1 MLNMFVFAVILVAV
15 QLVAGLALMRLLMT
29 DFVMERYIKFTKKQM
44 NKLMEMEFE
53 DED

>member
-1 MLNMFVFAVILVAV
+1 MLDMFVFAVILVAV

-29 DFVMERYIKFTKKQM
+29 DFVMEKYLKIMKKYM
-44 NKLMEMEFE
+44 NKIVEMEFE